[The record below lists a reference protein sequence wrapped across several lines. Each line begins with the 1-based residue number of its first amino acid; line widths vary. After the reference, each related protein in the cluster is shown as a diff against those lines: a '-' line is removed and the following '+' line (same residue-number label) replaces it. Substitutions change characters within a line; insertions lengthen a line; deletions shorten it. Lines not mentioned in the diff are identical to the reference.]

1 MSLVYNI
8 ISFKDMI
15 MVELQNPKSIIKD
28 LAKNIEKERKRQK
41 LQQKELAE
49 KSSVPLATYKNFI
62 YNDKISLEAVL
73 KILFALKMTD
83 NINGLVKEREFKT
96 IEEIENKDMIP
107 QRIRK

>member
-1 MSLVYNI
+1 MYNI
-8 ISFKDMI
+8 ISFKETDMI
-15 MVELQNPKSIIKD
+15 ELQNPKSIIKN

-62 YNDKISLEAVL
+62 YHNKISLEAVL
-73 KILFALKMTD
+73 KILFALKMTE
-83 NINGLVKEREFKT
+83 NINGLAKEREFRS
-96 IEEIENKDMIP
+96 IEEIENKDTIP